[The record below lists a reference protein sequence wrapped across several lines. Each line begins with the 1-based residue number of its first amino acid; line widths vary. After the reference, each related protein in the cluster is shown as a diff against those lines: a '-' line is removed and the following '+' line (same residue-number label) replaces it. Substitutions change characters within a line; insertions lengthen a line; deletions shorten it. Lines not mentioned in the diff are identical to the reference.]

1 MEKEGWGESAA
12 KPGGETVRHGGVQK
26 GGGQSG
32 REGGVGGWGELPRQV
47 SECKRQ
53 NTQTSVCKTDSQT
66 DRIH

>member
-12 KPGGETVRHGGVQK
+12 KPGGETVRRGGEQK
-26 GGGQSG
+26 GGRESG
-32 REGGVGGWGELPRQV
+32 GGEKGGLPRQV